1 MLLTRTYLVCP
12 IAWNQDGVAR
22 HDASRPVALRT
33 WREFTRWSESQCK
46 REKSTSPRF
55 PCAQKPGKAA
65 ERLTVQPPAN
75 HRFDSPTTMVNRSR
89 IRAHIWSG
97 SLAHNHP
104 FPSAKTRISGWPC
117 NARRSA
123 EWFCGELAQRCR
135 FPTAKHRGVC
145 ATSRNNAWFIRLAMI
160 YWRFTTPLFGT
171 LKSSTLE
178 IPRATDSIVRS
189 WIREKMKDI
198 ILYTVPVLKSSLY

>member
-1 MLLTRTYLVCP
+1 MHRVLSHCERDVNSP
-12 IAWNQDGVAR
+12 DE
-22 HDASRPVALRT
+22 ASRSA
-33 WREFTRWSESQCK
+33 SEKKVPRRDFPAHKSQE
-46 REKSTSPRF
+46 RPQNGSP
-55 PCAQKPGKAA
+55 CN
-65 ERLTVQPPAN
+65 PPAN

-160 YWRFTTPLFGT
+160 YWRFTMPLFVCT